1 MNKEFKINVW
11 DIDVIVDFC
20 FESWKVETWYFIVD
34 HDNVLINEFKEFN
47 AAIQLK
53 AEQEAQD
60 YLDYIKE
67 SYGED
72 RGYDRWL
79 DQQVANEG

>member
-11 DIDVIVDFC
+11 DTDVIVDFC
-20 FESWKVETWYFIVD
+20 FESWKVDSWYFVD
-34 HDNVLINEFKEFN
+34 SNDFYSVEDATDFQK
-47 AAIQLK
+47 AIQLK

-79 DQQVANEG
+79 DQQVN